1 MIRTWIVTFA
11 HDDKLTIALIALV
24 LDFLLG
30 VIAAFR
36 LGTFRLSYVY
46 DFARNDVLFKLIPWF
61 IFYVLALV
69 AGGVDIVIPGL
80 DLGLVAGAMYALMLA
95 AWVGSILNSLTELGI
110 KVPPAQRSV
119 RAMLTGSE
127 NAAPPKD

>member
-11 HDDKLTIALIALV
+11 HDDKLTIALIAIL

-80 DLGLVAGAMYALMLA
+80 DLGLIAGAMYALMLA

-110 KVPPAQRSV
+110 KVPAAQRS
-119 RAMLTGSE
+119 AKLMLTGSE